1 MLLESI
7 QNIEKDALNPFV
19 QQIRETDKKAPK
31 IERDLLKVDW
41 SNSAVEIHNLI
52 RGLSPILKDDSL
64 LKDVAIC
71 PSAWFYL
78 LVENGKQIRVKLLLS
93 DFETISHSLEN
104 NSILTDNKSHLKI
117 AVKDGFV
124 NILKLQMEG
133 KKSYGY

>member
-1 MLLESI
+1 M
-7 QNIEKDALNPFV
+7 
-19 QQIRETDKKAPK
+19 
-31 IERDLLKVDW
+31 
-41 SNSAVEIHNLI
+41 
-52 RGLSPILKDDSL
+52 
-64 LKDVAIC
+64 AIC

-133 KKSYGY
+133 KKAMDIKNFLAGFQFKNTFTVC